1 MSGLEKM
8 KFVAYQKVDYKEKVK
23 NHSKFEVQINPDN
36 FARSLS
42 IDQPE
47 NKERGKK
54 NSNGQNKSYRSETYT
69 FKLVFDGTGIVPMRK
84 FESDADKTDGR
95 TLNDDLNDFL
105 QVVYS
110 NPTTANPNFLIMT
123 YCGQEFMCVLKSLNI
138 QYTLFRPDGIP
149 LRMTLDCSFT
159 SVKKE
164 EEEDKPKKKKKTN
177 NESPDSRRG
186 QKESSP
192 NKGPKN
198 HEKRNNAPQNKQGKQ
213 SSSANHPKKNAD
225 EKQG

>member
-23 NHSKFEVQINPDN
+23 RHSKFEVQINPDN
-36 FARSLS
+36 FARCLS

-84 FESDADKTDGR
+84 FESDADKTEGR

-110 NPTTANPNFLIMT
+110 NPATANPNFLIMT

-149 LRMTLDCSFT
+149 LRMTLDCSFS

-164 EEEDKPKKKKKTN
+164 EEEDKPKPNPKPKPKPIP
-177 NESPDSRRG
+177 PD
-186 QKESSP
+186 KEEEPPVDCCVCPPPGYKLVQEDTTYASF
-192 NKGPKN
+192 
-198 HEKRNNAPQNKQGKQ
+198 
-213 SSSANHPKKNAD
+213 SSSTEDMDSLLSSSNY
-225 EKQG
+225 

>member
-8 KFVAYQKVDYKEKVK
+8 KFVAYQKVDFKEKVK
-23 NHSKFEVQINPDN
+23 SHSKFEVQINPDN
-36 FARSLS
+36 FARSLC

-69 FKLVFDGTGIVPMRK
+69 FKLVFDGTGIVPRRR
-84 FESDADKTDGR
+84 FESDADKTENR

-110 NPTTANPNFLIMT
+110 NPATAYPNFLIMT
-123 YCGQEFMCVLKSLNI
+123 YCGEEFMCVLKSLNI

-149 LRMTLDCSFT
+149 LRMTLDCTFT

-164 EEEDKPKKKKKTN
+164 EEIEEIKKPIPPKPPKRKEETPACSCICPPPGYKLVQEDTTYASFSSN
-177 NESPDSRRG
+177 TEDMDSLLC
-186 QKESSP
+186 SP
-192 NKGPKN
+192 NK
-198 HEKRNNAPQNKQGKQ
+198 
-213 SSSANHPKKNAD
+213 
-225 EKQG
+225 